1 MSGQSN
7 YLPAGLPHNRALWP
21 VEYQEKE
28 QLDLAASRLIK
39 QLRIQKIHRDAVL
52 VVREA
57 KSSETKIMKCNN
69 HKLDT
74 GKTTSVSFF

>member
-7 YLPAGLPHNRALWP
+7 YLPAGLPHNRVLWP

-39 QLRIQKIHRDAVL
+39 QLRMQKIHRTAVL
-52 VVREA
+52 VAIEKTPADQQTFFRERLNYWQGR
-57 KSSETKIMKCNN
+57 MK
-69 HKLDT
+69 
-74 GKTTSVSFF
+74 

>member
-28 QLDLAASRLIK
+28 QLDLAASRMTKL
-39 QLRIQKIHRDAVL
+39 LRIFFELFTI
-52 VVREA
+52 ENYN
-57 KSSETKIMKCNN
+57 IC
-69 HKLDT
+69 DT
-74 GKTTSVSFF
+74 PINLYYDFW

>member
-39 QLRIQKIHRDAVL
+39 QLRMQKIHRTDVL
-52 VVREA
+52 VAIEKTPADQQTFFRERLNYWQGVI
-57 KSSETKIMKCNN
+57 K
-69 HKLDT
+69 
-74 GKTTSVSFF
+74 

>member
-39 QLRIQKIHRDAVL
+39 QLRMQKIHRTAVL
-52 VVREA
+52 VAIEKTRADQQTFFRERLNYWQ
-57 KSSETKIMKCNN
+57 EVMK
-69 HKLDT
+69 
-74 GKTTSVSFF
+74 

>member
-39 QLRIQKIHRDAVL
+39 QLRMQKIHRTSVL
-52 VVREA
+52 VAIEKTPADQQMFFRERLNYWQGV
-57 KSSETKIMKCNN
+57 MK
-69 HKLDT
+69 
-74 GKTTSVSFF
+74 

>member
-39 QLRIQKIHRDAVL
+39 QLRMQKIHSTAVL
-52 VVREA
+52 VAIEKTPVAQQAFFRERLNYWQGVV
-57 KSSETKIMKCNN
+57 K
-69 HKLDT
+69 
-74 GKTTSVSFF
+74 

>member
-21 VEYQEKE
+21 AEYQEKE

-39 QLRIQKIHRDAVL
+39 QLRMQKIHRTAVL
-52 VVREA
+52 VAIEKIPADQQTFFRERLNYWQGV
-57 KSSETKIMKCNN
+57 MK
-69 HKLDT
+69 
-74 GKTTSVSFF
+74 

>member
-7 YLPAGLPHNRALWP
+7 YLPAGLPHNRTLWP

-39 QLRIQKIHRDAVL
+39 QLRMQKIHRTAVL
-52 VVREA
+52 VAIEKTPADQQTFFRERLNYWQ
-57 KSSETKIMKCNN
+57 EVMK
-69 HKLDT
+69 
-74 GKTTSVSFF
+74 